1 MTDRAKPRLLVASP
15 EEIAA
20 GRVTDVY
27 FERTRQI
34 LQARGIRKRVRA
46 EIMVKSLPR
55 GWPWALFAGLDEATE
70 LLSGL
75 PVSVRAVAEG
85 TAFTPYLP
93 VMEIEGDY
101 LDFGVYETAILGC
114 LCQASGIATAAARC
128 ASLSHGRPVISFG
141 ARRMHP
147 SIAPMIERN
156 AYIGG
161 CSGVAAVK
169 SAEVLG
175 ISPTGTIPHAL
186 VILMGD
192 SVKATTAF
200 HLVVDPSVPRVALV
214 DTFGDEKFEA
224 MAVAEALGD
233 DLYGVRV
240 DTTSSRRGDFLRILK
255 EVRWELDL
263 RGHSKVKIFASGGI
277 TEREILRLNE
287 VVDAYGIGT
296 AISGAPTVDFSLD
309 IVEVEGQPVAKRG
322 KMSGGKELYRC
333 ENCGLDVTRPL
344 GETAPSCLTCGGS
357 TRGLLETLL
366 EDGART
372 RPPESPGTIRQ
383 RVLSALERLTVEPL

>member
-1 MTDRAKPRLLVASP
+1 
-15 EEIAA
+15 
-20 GRVTDVY
+20 
-27 FERTRQI
+27 
-34 LQARGIRKRVRA
+34 
-46 EIMVKSLPR
+46 
-55 GWPWALFAGLDEATE
+55 
-70 LLSGL
+70 
-75 PVSVRAVAEG
+75 
-85 TAFTPYLP
+85 
-93 VMEIEGDY
+93 
-101 LDFGVYETAILGC
+101 
-114 LCQASGIATAAARC
+114 
-128 ASLSHGRPVISFG
+128 
-141 ARRMHP
+141 MHP

-192 SVKATTAF
+192 SVQATTAF

-277 TEREILRLNE
+277 TESEILRLNE

-333 ENCGLDVTRPL
+333 ENCRLDVTRPL
-344 GETAPSCLTCGGS
+344 GETAPSCPTCGGS
-357 TRGLLETLL
+357 TRSLLETLL

-372 RPPESPGTIRQ
+372 RPPESPEAIRQ
-383 RVLSALERLTVEPL
+383 RVLSALERLAVEPI